1 MAKSANAKV
10 VSLPGDGVGREVIDA
25 ARLVLDAAQEK
36 HGFHLDIQHVDCG
49 AQYFSKTGKEW
60 QEGGLAACGDAD
72 ATLLGAVGW
81 PGVSLPDGNIAGWN
95 VIFGLRLG
103 LDLYANVRPCK
114 LFPGVPHKV
123 SEKFTQVWDPQNV
136 DMTFFRENTEGSY
149 TPTRGALKRAGIEE
163 VAIDTR
169 VITRKGA
176 TRINERAWEAAEARR
191 SARKAA
197 GMSHPHAPGD
207 KDAAKVTCVDK
218 SNVRAGCR
226 LFRACYDEV
235 GDRRLATA
243 SGKGITKDYAYVDA
257 FTQSLVRNP
266 EWYDVVVAPNML
278 GDIITD
284 LGAVLQGGM
293 GMAASGNIGDK
304 HAMFEPVHGSAP
316 KHAGKDVI
324 NPYAAILTA
333 GMMLEYLGQKKSDKR
348 MSAAGAAVE
357 AAVASCVKQRVFTYD
372 LGGTHKCS
380 DVGKAVAAAV
390 RKA

>member
-1 MAKSANAKV
+1 MANAHIV
-10 VSLPGDGVGREVIDA
+10 VTPGDGVGKEVTA
-25 ARLVLDAAQEK
+25 AALTVLEAAQAK
-36 HGFHLDIQHVDCG
+36 HGFHLDLRTVECG
-49 AQYFSKTGKEW
+49 AQYYQKTGHEW
-60 QEGGLAACGDAD
+60 EEGGLAACGEAD
-72 ATLLGAVGW
+72 AVLLGAVGW

-114 LFPGVPHKV
+114 LYPGVPHKV
-123 SEKFTQVWDPQNV
+123 SEKFTQIWDPANV
-136 DMTFFRENTEGSY
+136 DMMFFRENTEGSY
-149 TPTRGALKRAGIEE
+149 TPTRGSLVRAGIEE

-176 TRINERAWEAAEARR
+176 TRINERAWEAAEARKT
-191 SARKAA
+191 ARKAA
-197 GMSHPHAPGD
+197 LKES
-207 KDAAKVTCVDK
+207 KVTCVDK

-235 GDRRLATA
+235 GSRHH
-243 SGKGITKDYAYVDA
+243 GITKDYAYVDA

-293 GMAASGNIGDK
+293 GMAASGNIGDR

-316 KHAGKDVI
+316 KHAGKDAI

-333 GMMLEYLGQKKSDKR
+333 GMMLEHVGGKKADKR
-348 MSAAGAAVE
+348 LQAGGAAIE
-357 AAVASCVKQRVFTYD
+357 AAVKDCLARQVFTYD
-372 LGGTHKCS
+372 LGGKHRCS
-380 DVGKAVAAAV
+380 EVGAEVAKALA
-390 RKA
+390 

>member
-1 MAKSANAKV
+1 MANARIV
-10 VSLPGDGVGREVIDA
+10 VTPGDGVGKEVTA
-25 ARLVLDAAQEK
+25 AALTVLEAAQAK
-36 HGFHLDIQHVDCG
+36 HGFHLDVRTVECG
-49 AQYFSKTGKEW
+49 AQYYSKTGHEW
-60 QEGGLAACGDAD
+60 EEGGLAACKEAD
-72 ATLLGAVGW
+72 AVLLGAVGW

-114 LFPGVPHKV
+114 LYPGVPHKV
-123 SEKFTQVWDPQNV
+123 SEKFTQIWDPVNV
-136 DMTFFRENTEGSY
+136 DMMFFRENTEGSY
-149 TPTRGALKRAGIEE
+149 TPTRGSLVRGGIEE

-176 TRINERAWEAAEARR
+176 TRINERAWEAAEARKA
-191 SARKAA
+191 ARK
-197 GMSHPHAPGD
+197 HAN
-207 KDAAKVTCVDK
+207 KESKITCVDK

-235 GDRRLATA
+235 GA
-243 SGKGITKDYAYVDA
+243 KHNGITKDYAYVDA

-333 GMMLEYLGQKKSDKR
+333 GLMMEHVGAKKADAR
-348 MSAAGAAVE
+348 LVAGGRAIEEAVK
-357 AAVASCVKQRVFTYD
+357 SCLARQVFTYD
-372 LGGTHKCS
+372 LGGKYKCS
-380 DVGKAVAAAV
+380 DVGKEVA
-390 RKA
+390 KAIQSA